1 MREAP
6 LADHILTTAIVSE
19 SAAHAATIAAGLGG
33 AGHDRIVRVETFTN
47 LFARLREIHP
57 DRVVIALDDPA
68 RDLLEQL
75 FEVAKLIRRP
85 VVLFVDRSPPGATER
100 AVAAGIA
107 AYVVDGLGK
116 ERVQPVLDLA
126 MARFEAQHRL
136 EAELAEARAAL
147 EARKLVDRAK
157 GLLMKHKGISE
168 EEAYA
173 QLRRRAMN
181 EKRKIGEI
189 AAAVVTGLDMLG

>member
-1 MREAP
+1 MREAS

-19 SAAHAATIAAGLGG
+19 SSTHAATIAAGLGE
-33 AGHDRIVRVETFTN
+33 AGHNRIVRLETFTN
-47 LFARLREIHP
+47 LFARLREIRP
-57 DRVVIALDDPA
+57 DRVVIALDNPA

-85 VVLFVDRSPPGATER
+85 VVLFVDRSPPGMTER

-116 ERVQPVLDLA
+116 ERIRPVLDLA
-126 MARFEAQHRL
+126 MARFEAQQRL